1 MPYFPPDTDSRSGEE
16 RPSGEFD
23 KDEEE
28 IPLMDETVV
37 EGTFEDPFATESEPV
52 QDPWEPFNSSTFT
65 LNYNIDRY
73 ALKPVA
79 RVYSG
84 IVPPDVQDPWEMRLI
99 IWGLPHDFSIASSRG
114 NSIGPER
121 KCNGSF

>member
-16 RPSGEFD
+16 KPSGEFD
-23 KDEEE
+23 KDDEE
-28 IPLMDETVV
+28 ILLMEETVV

-79 RVYSG
+79 RVYSVF
-84 IVPPDVQDPWEMRLI
+84 VPPTFKILWEMHLI
-99 IWGLPHDFSIASSRG
+99 TWGLSHGFSIVSSRG
-114 NSIGPER
+114 NSVGPER